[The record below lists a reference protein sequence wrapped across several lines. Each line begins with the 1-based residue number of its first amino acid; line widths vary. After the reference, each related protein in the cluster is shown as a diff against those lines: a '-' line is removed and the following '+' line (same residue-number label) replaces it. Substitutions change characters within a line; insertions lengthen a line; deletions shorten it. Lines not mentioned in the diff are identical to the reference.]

1 MSSGNSGTGIKTI
14 AVNRK
19 VRHFFEILE
28 TLEAGIVLT
37 GSEVKSLRAGRVSF
51 KEGHVRFDQGQAFL
65 VDVHIAPYENAGYAQ
80 HDPVRPRKLL
90 MHKAEIAR
98 LMGKVEQKGLTVV
111 PLKMFFRKGRAK
123 VEVALA
129 RGLPKH
135 DRRETLKR
143 RAVELDTAREMA
155 RYK

>member
-1 MSSGNSGTGIKTI
+1 MSKSSSGIKII

-19 VRHFFEILE
+19 VRHYFEIME
-28 TLEAGIVLT
+28 TLEAGIALS

-51 KEGHVRFDQGQAFL
+51 KEGYVRFHRGEAYL

-80 HDPVRPRKLL
+80 HDPVRQRRLL
-90 MHKAEIAR
+90 MHKSEIKR
-98 LMGKVEQKGLTVV
+98 LMGKVEQKGLTVI
-111 PLKMFFRKGRAK
+111 PTRMYFKQGKAK

-129 RGLPKH
+129 RGLRLH

-143 RAVELDTAREMA
+143 RAVERDTAREMA
-155 RYK
+155 KYK